1 MKVSTIA
8 LVLVGLIS
16 AAEAHKIEQTS
27 VSNINAAATVSS
39 FESDSESDSEEE
51 EFSLLQSNVDGK
63 LKGDDGV
70 IDALTAP
77 PPSCVARLWISA
89 DEMEW

>member
-27 VSNINAAATVSS
+27 VSNINAAATVSA
-39 FESDSESDSEEE
+39 FESDSESDSEE

-77 PPSCVARLWISA
+77 PTSCVARLWISA

>member
-16 AAEAHKIEQTS
+16 AADAHKIEQTS
-27 VSNINAAATVSS
+27 VSNINAAAAVSA
-39 FESDSESDSEEE
+39 FESESDSDSEEE
-51 EFSLLQSNVDGK
+51 FSLVQSADEK
-63 LKGDDGV
+63 FKGDDGI

-77 PPSCVARLWISA
+77 PTACVARLWMSA
-89 DEMEW
+89 DEMDW

>member
-8 LVLVGLIS
+8 LVLVGLIL

-27 VSNINAAATVSS
+27 VSNINAEAAVSA
-39 FESDSESDSEEE
+39 FESESDSDSED
-51 EFSLLQSNVDGK
+51 EFSLVQSDADGK
-63 LKGDDGV
+63 LKGDDGI
-70 IDALTAP
+70 IDALTVP
-77 PPSCVARLWISA
+77 PTSCVPRLWMSA